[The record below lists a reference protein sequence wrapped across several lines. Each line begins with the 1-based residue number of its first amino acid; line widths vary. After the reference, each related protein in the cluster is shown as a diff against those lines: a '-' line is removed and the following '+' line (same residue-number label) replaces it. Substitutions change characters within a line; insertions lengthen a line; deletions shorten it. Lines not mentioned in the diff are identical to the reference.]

1 MCVWEFKDAFR
12 IHAIPTIVMKSIQK
26 MKMLERF
33 VKIVTV
39 LAMYI
44 IDVVTVMV
52 LEVIIKPMLP
62 KKLAPLVMERA
73 K

>member
-1 MCVWEFKDAFR
+1 MGFKDAFR
-12 IHAIPTIVMKSIQK
+12 IQAIPTIVMKSIQK
-26 MKMLERF
+26 MKMLEKF

-39 LAMYI
+39 LAMCI
-44 IDVVTVMV
+44 IDVVTAMD
-52 LEVIIKPMLP
+52 LELIRHIKPILP

>member
-1 MCVWEFKDAFR
+1 LGFKDAFR
-12 IHAIPTIVMKSIQK
+12 IQVIPTIVMKSIQK
-26 MKMLERF
+26 MKMLEKF

-39 LAMYI
+39 LAMCI
-44 IDVVTVMV
+44 IDVVTAMD
-52 LEVIIKPMLP
+52 LELIRHINPILP